1 MNTTVERLPWNRAQ
15 RGVSEIMESLDIG
28 KLQEMEFSELK
39 DFALTLGV
47 GEYTGFRKE
56 ELINEI
62 IEAKSEGDTQFYGG
76 GVLEI
81 LDDRDQRYGFLR
93 SSRSNYL
100 QSNEDIYVSSSQIRR
115 FDLQKGHVVEGLI
128 RPPKKTENKAERYF
142 AMLQIEKV
150 NGETPEAVKQ
160 KLLFKDLIPTHP
172 YEKFKLEHDTSEFGT
187 RMIDLIAPIGKGQ
200 RGLIV
205 APPYSGKTTLLKNIA
220 AGIEAN
226 HPEVILIFLLIDERP
241 EEVTDVVRSVKGEVI
256 SSTFDEHPERHIQV
270 ADMVIEKA
278 KRWAE
283 YGKDVVVL
291 LDSMTRLARAHNV
304 MTPHSGKTL
313 SGGLDAMA
321 FVKPRQF
328 CGAARKFEEG
338 GSLTVIAS
346 VLVDTESRQDE
357 YIYEEFKGT
366 ANMEIHMERS
376 LLELRIFPPINIEK
390 SKTRREELLLAPEVL
405 NKVWVLRKFTS
416 QMDSAESLEMLVE
429 QLGKNATNEEF
440 LERMVDNANY
450 SNSSVRNNARPK
462 R

>member
-1 MNTTVERLPWNRAQ
+1 
-15 RGVSEIMESLDIG
+15 MESLDIG

-93 SSRSNYL
+93 SPRFNYL

-115 FDLQKGHVVEGLI
+115 FDLQKGHVVEGVI

-150 NGETPEAVKQ
+150 NGEKPEAVKQ
-160 KLLFKDLIPTHP
+160 KILFDNLTPIYP
-172 YEKFKLEHDTSEFGT
+172 YEQLKLEHNKSEFAT
-187 RMIDLIAPIGKGQ
+187 RMVDLMAPIGKGQ

-220 AGIEAN
+220 AGIESN
-226 HPEVILIFLLIDERP
+226 HPEVSLIFLLIDERP
-241 EEVTDVVRSVKGEVI
+241 EEVTDVARSVKGEVI
-256 SSTFDEHPERHIQV
+256 SSTFDEYPERHIQV
-270 ADMVIEKA
+270 AEMAVEKA

-283 YGKDVVVL
+283 YGKDVIIL
-291 LDSMTRLARAHNV
+291 LDSLTRLARAYNL
-304 MTPHSGKTL
+304 TAPPSGKTL
-313 SGGLDAMA
+313 TGGLDAMA
-321 FVKPRQF
+321 LVKPRQF

-338 GSLTVIAS
+338 GSLTIIAS
-346 VLVDTESRQDE
+346 VLVDTESRGDVA
-357 YIYEEFKGT
+357 IYEEFKGT
-366 ANMEIHMERS
+366 ANMEIHLERS
-376 LLELRIFPPINIEK
+376 LLDRRIFPSINLEK
-390 SKTRREELLLAPEVL
+390 SKTRREELLLAPDVL

-429 QLGKNATNEEF
+429 QFGKTAANEEF
-440 LERMVDNANY
+440 LERMVDNAGY
-450 SNSSVRNNARPK
+450 SSSAPARNNTRLK

>member
-1 MNTTVERLPWNRAQ
+1 
-15 RGVSEIMESLDIG
+15 MESLDIG

-39 DFALTLGV
+39 DFALALGMS
-47 GEYTGFRKE
+47 EYTGSRKE

-62 IEAKSEGDTQFYGG
+62 IETKSEGDTQFYGG

-115 FDLQKGHVVEGLI
+115 FDLQTGHVVEGVI

-150 NGETPEAVKQ
+150 NGEQPEAVKQ
-160 KLLFKDLIPTHP
+160 KILFDNLTPIYP
-172 YEKFKLEHDTSEFGT
+172 YEQFKLEHNQSEFAT
-187 RMIDLIAPIGKGQ
+187 RMVDLMAPIGKGQ

-226 HPEVILIFLLIDERP
+226 HPEVSLMFLLIDERP
-241 EEVTDVVRSVKGEVI
+241 EEVTDVARSVKGEVI
-256 SSTFDEHPERHIQV
+256 SSTFDEYPERHIQV
-270 ADMVIEKA
+270 AEMAVEKA

-283 YGKDVVVL
+283 YGKDVVIL
-291 LDSMTRLARAHNV
+291 LDSLTRLARAYNL
-304 MTPHSGKTL
+304 TAPHSGKTL
-313 SGGLDAMA
+313 TGGLDAMA
-321 FVKPRQF
+321 LVKPRQF
-328 CGAARKFEEG
+328 CGAARKFEEA
-338 GSLTVIAS
+338 GSLTIIAS
-346 VLVDTESRQDE
+346 VLVGTESRGDE
-357 YIYEEFKGT
+357 AIYEEFKGT
-366 ANMEIHMERS
+366 ANMEIHLERS
-376 LLELRIFPPINIEK
+376 LLDRRIFPSINIEK
-390 SKTRREELLLAPEVL
+390 SKTRREELLLAPDVL

-429 QLGKNATNEEF
+429 QFGKTGTNEEF
-440 LERMVDNANY
+440 LERMADNA
-450 SNSSVRNNARPK
+450 SSSSAPARNNARLK

>member
-1 MNTTVERLPWNRAQ
+1 
-15 RGVSEIMESLDIG
+15 MESLDIG

-39 DFALTLGV
+39 DFALTLGMS
-47 GEYTGFRKE
+47 EYTGSRKE

-62 IEAKSEGDTQFYGG
+62 IETKSEGDTQFYGG

-115 FDLQKGHVVEGLI
+115 FDLQTGHVVEGVI

-150 NGETPEAVKQ
+150 NGEPPEAVKQ
-160 KLLFKDLIPTHP
+160 KNLFDNLTPIYP
-172 YEKFKLEHDTSEFGT
+172 YEQFKLEHNPSEFAT
-187 RMIDLIAPIGKGQ
+187 RMVDLMAPVGKGQ

-226 HPEVILIFLLIDERP
+226 HPEVSLIFLLIDERP
-241 EEVTDVVRSVKGEVI
+241 EEVTDVARSVKGEVI
-256 SSTFDEHPERHIQV
+256 SSTFDEYPERHIQV
-270 ADMVIEKA
+270 AEMAVEKA

-283 YGKDVVVL
+283 YGKDVVIL
-291 LDSMTRLARAHNV
+291 LDSLTRLARAYNL
-304 MTPHSGKTL
+304 TAPHSGKTL
-313 SGGLDAMA
+313 TGGLDAMA
-321 FVKPRQF
+321 LVKPRQF

-338 GSLTVIAS
+338 GSLTIIAS
-346 VLVDTESRQDE
+346 VLIGTESRGDE
-357 YIYEEFKGT
+357 AIYEEFKGT
-366 ANMEIHMERS
+366 ANMEIHLERS
-376 LLELRIFPPINIEK
+376 LLDRRIFPSINIEK
-390 SKTRREELLLAPEVL
+390 SKTRREELLLAPDVL
-405 NKVWVLRKFTS
+405 NKVWVLRKFTT

-429 QLGKNATNEEF
+429 QFGKTSTNEEF
-440 LERMVDNANY
+440 LERMVDNA
-450 SNSSVRNNARPK
+450 SSSSAPARNNTRLK

>member
-1 MNTTVERLPWNRAQ
+1 
-15 RGVSEIMESLDIG
+15 MESLDIG

-39 DFALTLGV
+39 DFALALGMS
-47 GEYTGFRKE
+47 EYTGSRKE
-56 ELINEI
+56 ELISEI
-62 IEAKSEGDTQFYGG
+62 IETKSEGDTQFYGG

-115 FDLQKGHVVEGLI
+115 FDLQTGHVVEGVI

-150 NGETPEAVKQ
+150 NGEQPEAVKQ
-160 KLLFKDLIPTHP
+160 KILFDNLTPIYP
-172 YEKFKLEHDTSEFGT
+172 YEQFKLEHNQSEFAT
-187 RMIDLIAPIGKGQ
+187 RMVDLMAPIGKGQ

-226 HPEVILIFLLIDERP
+226 HPEVSLMFLLIDERP
-241 EEVTDVVRSVKGEVI
+241 EEVTDVARSVKGEVI
-256 SSTFDEHPERHIQV
+256 SSTFDEYPERHIQV
-270 ADMVIEKA
+270 AEMAVEKA

-283 YGKDVVVL
+283 YGKDVVIL
-291 LDSMTRLARAHNV
+291 LDSLTRLARAYNL
-304 MTPHSGKTL
+304 TAPHSGKTL
-313 SGGLDAMA
+313 TGGLDAMA
-321 FVKPRQF
+321 LVKPRQF
-328 CGAARKFEEG
+328 CGAARKFEEA
-338 GSLTVIAS
+338 GSLTIIAS
-346 VLVDTESRQDE
+346 VLVGTESRGDE
-357 YIYEEFKGT
+357 AIYEEFKGT
-366 ANMEIHMERS
+366 ANMEIHLERS
-376 LLELRIFPPINIEK
+376 LLDRRIFPSINIEK
-390 SKTRREELLLAPEVL
+390 SKTRREELLLAPDVL

-429 QLGKNATNEEF
+429 QFGKTGTNEEF
-440 LERMVDNANY
+440 LERMADNA
-450 SNSSVRNNARPK
+450 SSSSAPARNNARLK